1 MWLCSLEGVEASHS
15 TSHPTC
21 YWIRD
26 DDRSREEYGNLSSA
40 MSPLCLSICGGYLSP
55 DSSGDTE
62 MEKGDFNEQSVR
74 SRSFS
79 SRKQS
84 ACWPPSVTFSMDF
97 VFFFYVKCLC
107 MCHYLWP
114 TNYKAVV
121 WRFTAAASR
130 GGTLTHSPS
139 LTVQCNGGNYTQTCT
154 HRPWDNHT
162 LKQILTPGH

>member
-62 MEKGDFNEQSVR
+62 MEKGDFNEQPVR

-79 SRKQS
+79 SHKQS

-97 VFFFYVKCLC
+97 VFFFMWSVCACVIISDPLITRLLC
-107 MCHYLWP
+107 
-114 TNYKAVV
+114 
-121 WRFTAAASR
+121 
-130 GGTLTHSPS
+130 GGLLLQPPGAGHWLIPRHWQCSAMGEITHK
-139 LTVQCNGGNYTQTCT
+139 
-154 HRPWDNHT
+154 HAHT
-162 LKQILTPGH
+162 DHEIITR